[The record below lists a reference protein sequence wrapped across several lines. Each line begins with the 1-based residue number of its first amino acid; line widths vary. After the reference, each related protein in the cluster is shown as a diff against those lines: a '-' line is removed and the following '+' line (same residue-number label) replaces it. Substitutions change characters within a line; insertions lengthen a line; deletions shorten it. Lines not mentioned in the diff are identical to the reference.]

1 MFSSFF
7 TIVSVVSEF
16 LARSSFV
23 RGRGCP
29 RFFIGAIRSPGEG
42 QPVGNGG
49 RVTHQPV
56 HHQSYHVVYTFW
68 KGNEERVTR
77 LQ

>member
-29 RFFIGAIRSPGEG
+29 RFRLSWRCGMVSGCDTFDVAACPVLGALSCSPCLVLLGL
-42 QPVGNGG
+42 GG
-49 RVTHQPV
+49 VC
-56 HHQSYHVVYTFW
+56 
-68 KGNEERVTR
+68 E
-77 LQ
+77 